1 MASIRT
7 EIQID
12 ARPESVWAAV
22 RDWGALHERLVPGFV
37 VDTRL
42 DGEDRIVTFFNGTV
56 LREVLIDLDEEN
68 RRLVWSVVEGPY
80 THHNASAQVFSDGED
95 ATRFVWVADLLPN
108 ALSAPTGEMMEQGTK
123 VVKETLEAHAM
134 QVSPGR

>member
-7 EIQID
+7 EILIA

-42 DGEDRIVTFFNGTV
+42 DGKDRIVTFFNGTV
-56 LREVLIDLDEEN
+56 LRELLVDLNDEA

-80 THHNASAQVFSDGED
+80 THHSASAQVFPDGED
-95 ATRFVWVADLLPN
+95 AARFVWVADLLPN
-108 ALSAPTGEMMEQGTK
+108 ELAARTGELMEQGTK
-123 VVKETLEAHAM
+123 IVKETLEAQA
-134 QVSPGR
+134 V